1 MRRKKVRKRL
11 EIIWKLFPYN
21 YMEII
26 SEQIF
31 HTSKEV
37 ERKERMWSSK
47 ELNSIIAFLPRVS
60 YYEKWMQKM
69 EKVVLKNLQQSS
81 QRHKNTLKHKQAIP
95 LNKRRFKKSQ
105 HYCSIYVGME
115 SLYRCHKLFIWR
127 KSFWKFGG
135 IDKIDK
141 NQFLSD

>member
-1 MRRKKVRKRL
+1 MVGEEVEKFKFWRLIHKLRDLILGWKKREGSNKGGTMRRKKVRKRL

-60 YYEKWMQKM
+60 YYEK
-69 EKVVLKNLQQSS
+69 
-81 QRHKNTLKHKQAIP
+81 
-95 LNKRRFKKSQ
+95 
-105 HYCSIYVGME
+105 
-115 SLYRCHKLFIWR
+115 
-127 KSFWKFGG
+127 
-135 IDKIDK
+135 
-141 NQFLSD
+141 